1 MAQLYLFNPHPYLPP
16 RGKGNKPEISFKA
29 KFIEEFECL
38 EIFSPMGE
46 TGKGVKI

>member
-1 MAQLYLFNPHPYLPP
+1 VAQLYLFNPHPYLPP

-29 KFIEEFECL
+29 KNVKEYGWL
-38 EIFSPMGE
+38 KSFSPLGE